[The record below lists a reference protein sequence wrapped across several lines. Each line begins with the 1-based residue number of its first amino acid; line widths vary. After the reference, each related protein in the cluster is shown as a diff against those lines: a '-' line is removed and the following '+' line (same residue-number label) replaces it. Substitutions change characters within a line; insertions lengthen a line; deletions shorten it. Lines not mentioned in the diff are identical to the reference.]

1 MISKGISMMEVYE
14 RLGVQAEL
22 PADVRIILTHEQRER
37 GRMRTYST
45 EGEEVRLFLARGTP
59 LMVGEYLRTQ
69 CGRHVLIEGAI
80 EPVVTAS
87 CEDWGIFS
95 RACYHLGNRHV
106 KVQIGQ
112 QSLRIQPDHVLEDML
127 QQLGLTLAHASHV
140 FVPEAGA
147 YGHAGHSHHRA
158 ALAPVTGTS
167 AVDETGSIDSLDFI
181 SANEPH

>member
-1 MISKGISMMEVYE
+1 MLEVYE
-14 RLGVQAEL
+14 RLGVRSAL
-22 PADVRIILTHEQRER
+22 PVDVRIVLTHEQRDR

-59 LMVGEYLRTQ
+59 LTVGEHLRSQ
-69 CGRHVLIEGAI
+69 CGRYVLIEGAI
-80 EPVVTAS
+80 EPVVNAS
-87 CEDWGIFS
+87 CEDWATFS

-112 QSLRIQPDHVLEDML
+112 RSLRIQPDHVLEDML
-127 QQLGLTLAHASHV
+127 QQLGLTLEHVNHV

-158 ALAPVTGTS
+158 PLATASGTGA
-167 AVDETGSIDSLDFI
+167 AVESGSIDSLDYI
-181 SANEPH
+181 AAHESH